1 MRDFV
6 IHVHA
11 VPSGGSHSASQR
23 HEDGQYH
30 VYVDENEIKEYGIEP
45 VAVTAHEIGHALGF
59 EFQLPKHRELQV
71 AYALGPWSEVTSE
84 EGAWLDHNREIEAW
98 SVARAMFDAEG
109 IGLGLH
115 HLAHQAQIEHERRI
129 KQFAEFIKKT

>member
-23 HEDGQYH
+23 HEDGNYH
-30 VYVDENEIKEYGIEP
+30 VYIDESQIKEYAVEP

-59 EFQLPKHRELQV
+59 EFDLPKHRELKA
-71 AYALGPWSEVTSE
+71 AYALAPWNNMDSSEISR
-84 EGAWLDHNREIEAW
+84 LDHNREIEAW

-115 HLAHQAQIEHERRI
+115 HLGYQAQIEHERRI